1 MTRFRPI
8 ELRRVN
14 EKRWRRGASIPIHPP
29 ASPPFPRMEEIAF
42 IVLPIYT
49 SRQVV
54 IPSGDETCRVFSYII
69 VAFTNLYTESYRLGE
84 GEGGKIIRESARSSD
99 IYIYIFLFFPFL
111 FFLFQVYLH
120 AKHIFRFHRVTIAL
134 ESSLSFV
141 RPSSVQVSRCVG

>member
-1 MTRFRPI
+1 M
-8 ELRRVN
+8 
-14 EKRWRRGASIPIHPP
+14 KSGGGGASIPIHPP

-54 IPSGDETCRVFSYII
+54 IPSGDEICRVFSYII

-99 IYIYIFLFFPFL
+99 IYIFFSSFLFFFSYSK
-111 FFLFQVYLH
+111 FIYTRNTFSAF
-120 AKHIFRFHRVTIAL
+120 I
-134 ESSLSFV
+134 E
-141 RPSSVQVSRCVG
+141 

>member
-1 MTRFRPI
+1 M
-8 ELRRVN
+8 
-14 EKRWRRGASIPIHPP
+14 KSGGGGASIPIHPP

-99 IYIYIFLFFPFL
+99 RYIYIYFSLLSFS
-111 FFLFQVYLH
+111 FFLIPSLFTRETHFPLSSSNDRVGKLV
-120 AKHIFRFHRVTIAL
+120 IFR
-134 ESSLSFV
+134 SSQF
-141 RPSSVQVSRCVG
+141 RPSFEMCWLMKKRGHR

>member
-1 MTRFRPI
+1 M
-8 ELRRVN
+8 N

-69 VAFTNLYTESYRLGE
+69 VAFTNLYTESYRLGRERE
-84 GEGGKIIRESARSSD
+84 GKLSANLPDRV
-99 IYIYIFLFFPFL
+99 IYIYFSLLSFS
-111 FFLFQVYLH
+111 FFLIPSLFTRETHFPLSSSNDRVGKLV
-120 AKHIFRFHRVTIAL
+120 IFR
-134 ESSLSFV
+134 SSQF
-141 RPSSVQVSRCVG
+141 RPSFEMCWLMKKRGHR